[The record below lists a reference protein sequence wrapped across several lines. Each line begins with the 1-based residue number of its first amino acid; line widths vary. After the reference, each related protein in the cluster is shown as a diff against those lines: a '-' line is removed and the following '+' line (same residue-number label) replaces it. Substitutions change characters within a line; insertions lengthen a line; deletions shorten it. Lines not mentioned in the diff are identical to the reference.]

1 MSEKI
6 RAVVVEE
13 SEQEADEDIEIM
25 RIKEIELKQEIY
37 QKEVDEKF
45 DKIFKCLGI
54 QNNV

>member
-13 SEQEADEDIEIM
+13 SEQEVDEGIEIM

-45 DKIFKCLGI
+45 DKIFKCFGI

>member
-13 SEQEADEDIEIM
+13 SEQEVDEGIEIM
-25 RIKEIELKQEIY
+25 RIKEIELKQESY

-45 DKIFKCLGI
+45 DKIFKCFGI

>member
-13 SEQEADEDIEIM
+13 SEQEVDEDIEIM

>member
-13 SEQEADEDIEIM
+13 SE
-25 RIKEIELKQEIY
+25 QEIY